1 MMDSAKDPSTLEKV
15 LLYPDPRLRLKAEP
29 ITRIT
34 PEMKA
39 RARAMFPLMYEER
52 GIGLAAPQI
61 GWNVRLF
68 VMNVSGKPEDEVVV
82 VNPVVTEKTGGMWN
96 FEEGCLSLPGIRGKV
111 ERERRIVLEGTDLDG
126 NALRFEL
133 DALPGRCMLHEYDHL
148 DGVLFIDRLSAAKR
162 QSLKR
167 RLRELEEDFEMA
179 KAESAPTGA
188 AAR

>member
-1 MMDSAKDPSTLEKV
+1 MDSAKDPSTLEKV

-29 ITRIT
+29 ITKIT
-34 PEMKA
+34 PEVKA

-68 VMNVSGKPEDEVVV
+68 VMNVTGKPEDEVVV
-82 VNPVVTEKTGGMWN
+82 VNPVVTEKTGGMWS

-111 ERERRIVLEGTDLDG
+111 ERERHVVIEGQDLDG
-126 NALRFEL
+126 NQLRFEL
-133 DALPGRCMLHEYDHL
+133 EGLPGRCMLHEYDHL
-148 DGVLFIDRLSAAKR
+148 DGMLFIDRLSPAKR

-167 RLRELEEDFEMA
+167 RLHELEEDFA
-179 KAESAPTGA
+179 LAQAEAQAPA
-188 AAR
+188 PAR